1 MGPARRLLR
10 LPRALPPLQRGP
22 GTAGSGAG
30 SGARPRPPRLRVC
43 GTWKGQGLD
52 SGPVEGTRRPENGSL
67 STGVMWE
74 PPTGEA
80 SISLS
85 PVFCLTP
92 AVCPPPPQVAALS
105 GVAQVFFALRETVSG
120 EGHSG
125 QWGFTWDI
133 KGPSLFG
140 GMGLG
145 KAELFLLAYRD
156 LTQCVVGG
164 ISGC

>member
-22 GTAGSGAG
+22 GTAGP
-30 SGARPRPPRLRVC
+30 GARPRPPRPRVC

-67 STGVMWE
+67 SPGVMWE

-92 AVCPPPPQVAALS
+92 AVCPPPRRWPHCLGWHKSPLPS
-105 GVAQVFFALRETVSG
+105 GKQFLEKATQASG
-120 EGHSG
+120 DSPG
-125 QWGFTWDI
+125 I
-133 KGPSLFG
+133 LKGPLPSEGWAWARLSYFSWHT
-140 GMGLG
+140 
-145 KAELFLLAYRD
+145 E
-156 LTQCVVGG
+156 
-164 ISGC
+164 I